1 MTRKF
6 HTEKHFK
13 KRQKHLIG
21 HDQLKP
27 QEKMAELKE
36 KTVDSTE
43 KTEQAANIT
52 PPATVPST
60 SPPPPSVEVMAQRT
74 FQFTREKS
82 RFEKLKDT
90 FHQLI
95 NRFK

>member
-6 HTEKHFK
+6 HTK
-13 KRQKHLIG
+13 KHLIG

-43 KTEQAANIT
+43 KMEQAASIT
-52 PPATVPST
+52 PAAIPST
-60 SPPPPSVEVMAQRT
+60 SPPPSVPVMAQRT
-74 FQFTREKS
+74 FQFTREKN